1 MNRQCVFQ
9 SEPFEFSPQPEYE
22 PEYGFEMGEWESEAP
37 SSSEVFGVWQ
47 GELDR
52 SDTFTVLPTGGAAP
66 FKDWVWP
73 MPVWN
78 GRQPVISNG
87 FDPSPSPDPR
97 FVKKHAGVDIMY
109 KRLPGES
116 AKLPEGTRHYFVPS
130 NRIPVFA
137 VGSGVVVQ
145 SGKNLLGH
153 SVIIDHGNGYSTFYQ
168 HLTAQGLPRKSAR
181 VAAGTPIG
189 FVGHNPAGYRLNHLH
204 FEIWLGPRKSTSA
217 MDPAPVLRGLVR
229 RPDAK
234 LPSSN
239 GGATPAPGSRTTP
252 SSGSGAA
259 TPAQVK
265 DALDRKQWSEAIRQ
279 AIQRGVRDESRL
291 TDLVFHAR
299 HPELKGRR
307 LRGDERPLVQEWLDI
322 RDRLV
327 RPALAASPAGRP
339 PGAPATPSRPS
350 TATPS
355 WVRTVVPLLEKYRG
369 DIPLDF
375 LLGWIAV
382 ESSGRLGTVTQ
393 SLNERGYFQNHPG
406 ESKTLKLDHDRLSRD
421 PDYSVQGGIAL
432 VRYGARQ
439 AQALGFTYGS
449 ELSWA
454 YAKLR
459 HWLPLGIK
467 VLLEDMKKRGF
478 KPATWNDFRT
488 YVLRNQQ
495 RLDEAIKNEYI
506 RHRPHLRSW
515 TLPPKWHSKHGIE
528 VVDRVFKRGRE
539 LAAGLAN
546 SSSTELQLEPFR
558 FEFPSR
564 DAFEAELSDGME
576 LESGAGSC
584 PNVPVPASRRP
595 RVLVRGSKHSAVRE
609 AQRKLNAFHAYRLAA
624 GQSGLRDAP
633 LAEDCIFGKHT
644 YEAVKSFQEL
654 VFPGMP
660 VEHDGKIG
668 TKTWAQLDAIAVGP
682 EPARLPSSPSS
693 RSASRTMAVHALCV
707 GMT

>member
-1 MNRQCVFQ
+1 MNRPLVLH
-9 SEPFEFSPQPEYE
+9 SEPFEFSLQPEYE
-22 PEYGFEMGEWESEAP
+22 PEYGFAMGEWESEAP
-37 SSSEVFGVWQ
+37 SSSEVLGVWQ
-47 GELDR
+47 GELAR
-52 SDTFTVLPTGGAAP
+52 SDTFTALPTGGAAP

-73 MPVWN
+73 MPVWH

-109 KRLPGES
+109 KRLPSES
-116 AKLPEGTRHYFVPS
+116 ATLPEGTRHYFVPS

-145 SGKNLLGH
+145 SGKNPLGH

-168 HLTAQGLPRKSAR
+168 HLTAQGLPRPSAR

-204 FEIWLGPRKSTSA
+204 FEIWRGPRKSTSA
-217 MDPAPVLRGLVR
+217 IDPAPVLRGLVR
-229 RPDAK
+229 QPDAK

-239 GGATPAPGSRTTP
+239 GGATPA
-252 SSGSGAA
+252 
-259 TPAQVK
+259 QVK
-265 DALDRKQWSEAIRQ
+265 DALDRKQWPEAIRQ

-299 HPELKGRR
+299 HPELQGRR

-327 RPALAASPAGRP
+327 RPALAASPTGRP
-339 PGAPATPSRPS
+339 PGTPTTPSSP
-350 TATPS
+350 AAAKPS

-393 SLNERGYFQNHPG
+393 SLNERGYFQNHPD

-439 AQALGFTYGS
+439 AQALGFKYGS

-459 HWLPLGIK
+459 HWLPLGVK
-467 VLLEDMKKRGF
+467 VILEDMKKRGF
-478 KPATWNDFRT
+478 KPTTWDDFRT

-495 RLDEAIKNEYI
+495 RLDEAIQDAYTRNK
-506 RHRPHLRSW
+506 PHLRSW

-546 SSSTELQLEPFR
+546 SSSTEWQLEPFR

-564 DAFEAELSDGME
+564 GAFEAELADGME
-576 LESGAGSC
+576 LESGSC
-584 PNVPVPASRRP
+584 PDVPVPASQRP

-633 LAEDCIFGKHT
+633 LAEDCVFGKHT

-654 VFPGMP
+654 VFPGMS

-668 TKTWAQLDAIAVGP
+668 TNTCSG
-682 EPARLPSSPSS
+682 
-693 RSASRTMAVHALCV
+693 
-707 GMT
+707 